1 MLKMSGLA
9 IYPDGLA
16 ALDLRYRVVD
26 RPADGELDCVVHL
39 SGDAGPDMQNI
50 FTFDFAVRVMLASF
64 KLHSWKSSSI
74 EAANFLS

>member
-39 SGDAGPDMQNI
+39 SGDA
-50 FTFDFAVRVMLASF
+50 AVLVPN
-64 KLHSWKSSSI
+64 
-74 EAANFLS
+74 AAAENFRSRLCRDCRGHGFPLP